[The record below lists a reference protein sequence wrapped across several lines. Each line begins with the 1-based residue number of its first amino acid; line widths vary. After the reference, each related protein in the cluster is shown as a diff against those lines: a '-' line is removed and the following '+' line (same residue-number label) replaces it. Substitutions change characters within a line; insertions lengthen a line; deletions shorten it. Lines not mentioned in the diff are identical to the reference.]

1 MVPMAREGPLDKT
14 VTGWEIYPVGLHH
27 FLTATARDF
36 TGELPLYVTE
46 NGIVAPDTTLRACRI
61 EDTARIA
68 YLARH
73 LGACRAATA
82 EGVPLKGYFCWSLPD
97 NYEWILG
104 YDARFGLVH
113 VDYDSLRRTPKA
125 SYHTLAAALE
135 RP

>member
-14 VTGWEIYPVGLHH
+14 ETGWEIYPVGLHR
-27 FLTATARDF
+27 FLTATARGF

-46 NGIVAPDTTLRACRI
+46 NGMAAPDTALRAGWI

-73 LGACRAATA
+73 LEACRATIA
-82 EGVPLKGYFCWSLPD
+82 EGVPLKGYFCWSLLH
-97 NYEWILG
+97 NYEWKLG